1 MRGKMMGRISSDDY
15 QRMLDAAG
23 DEAEAEADDAG
34 IAARLNIEGR
44 EISEAERAAGLADAP
59 RVRGSD
65 GGIVGIEPRRPLTPA
80 ALQFARN
87 VVSGMSRRDA
97 YRQAYPNAKGTDQTI
112 SASAH
117 KLSRDPR
124 VAKIIETGWEETT
137 EALAEDAAAQRRYVA
152 RSLVA
157 LSKAGK
163 QEGSRLKALELLGR
177 AAGMFRD
184 QQPAADKPLT
194 ADELRK
200 ELAGH
205 LRLVSGK

>member
-1 MRGKMMGRISSDDY
+1 
-15 QRMLDAAG
+15 
-23 DEAEAEADDAG
+23 
-34 IAARLNIEGR
+34 
-44 EISEAERAAGLADAP
+44 
-59 RVRGSD
+59 
-65 GGIVGIEPRRPLTPA
+65 
-80 ALQFARN
+80 
-87 VVSGMSRRDA
+87 
-97 YRQAYPNAKGTDQTI
+97 
-112 SASAH
+112 
-117 KLSRDPR
+117 LSKDPR

-184 QQPAADKPLT
+184 QQPTADKPLT